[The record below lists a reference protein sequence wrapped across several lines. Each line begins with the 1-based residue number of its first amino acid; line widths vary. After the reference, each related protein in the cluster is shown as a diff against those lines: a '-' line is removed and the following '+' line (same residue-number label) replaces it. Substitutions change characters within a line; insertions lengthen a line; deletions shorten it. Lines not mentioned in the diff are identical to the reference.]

1 MCLLDFHPAVDRTK
15 EMGEL
20 LKEAKA
26 VQASFDWKK
35 TIVTVIAFMFSM
47 MFLLPFFWMLSTSFK
62 IEADVFTFPV
72 QWIPERWNGFEN
84 YKEVWFGQFPF
95 YIYYWNSIKVAVSTT
110 LLSVVVSALAAYGFS
125 KVRFPAG
132 RWLFLIVLA
141 TYMVPPQA
149 MLVPQFILYRNI
161 GLFDSHLGLVLLGS
175 FSVLGT
181 FMLRQFF
188 MGIHSD
194 YIDAAKIDGAGHW
207 RIFWSVAMPIVRPAI
222 ATYAILRFIWTWND
236 YQNPL
241 IFLRTDSLY
250 TIQLAMQKFTTI
262 NGEFYSLIM
271 AAAVSAILPLVIV
284 FIIGQKQVIEGIAQ
298 GGVKG

>member
-1 MCLLDFHPAVDRTK
+1 MR
-15 EMGEL
+15 
-20 LKEAKA
+20 
-26 VQASFDWKK
+26 KK
-35 TIVTVIAFMFSM
+35 SILIKKSIVTVLMLIISI
-47 MFLLPFFWMLSTSFK
+47 MFLLPFVWMLSTSFK
-62 IEADVFTFPV
+62 IEADVFKFPI
-72 QWIPERWNGFEN
+72 QWIPERWNGFNN
-84 YKEVWFGQFPF
+84 YKEVWFGDYPF
-95 YIYYWNSIKVAVSTT
+95 YVYYWNTIKVSVITT
-110 LLSVVVSALAAYGFS
+110 LISVIVSALAAYGFS
-125 KVRFPAG
+125 KVRFPLG
-132 RWLFLIVLA
+132 KWLFMIVLA

-149 MLVPQFILYRNI
+149 ILVPQFIFYRKI
-161 GLFDSHLGLVLLGS
+161 GLFDSHLGLILLGS

-188 MGIHSD
+188 MSIHND

-207 RIFWSVAMPIVRPAI
+207 RIFWSIALPIVKPAI
-222 ATYAILRFIWTWND
+222 ATYGILRFIWTWND

-241 IFLRTDSLY
+241 IFLRTDSLL

-284 FIIGQKQVIEGIAQ
+284 FIIGQKQVIEGIAL

>member
-1 MCLLDFHPAVDRTK
+1 MTK
-15 EMGEL
+15 QLNTQKLIM
-20 LKEAKA
+20 
-26 VQASFDWKK
+26 
-35 TIVTVIAFMFSM
+35 TIVVFLISIL
-47 MFLLPFFWMLSTSFK
+47 FLLPFVWMLSTSFK
-62 IEADVFTFPV
+62 IEADVFKFPIE
-72 QWIPERWNGFEN
+72 WIPERWNGFKN
-84 YKEVWFGQFPF
+84 YQQVWFGDFPF
-95 YIYYWNSIKVAVSTT
+95 YIYYWNSIKVAVLTT
-110 LLSVVVSALAAYGFS
+110 LVSCTVSALAAYGFS
-125 KVRFPAG
+125 KVNFPAG
-132 RWLFLIVLA
+132 KWLFIIVLA

-149 MLVPQFILYRNI
+149 SLVPQFILYRNI
-161 GLFDSHLGLVLLGS
+161 GLFDSHLGLILLGS

-188 MGIHSD
+188 MGIHNE

-207 RIFWSVAMPIVRPAI
+207 RIFWSIALPIVRPAV

-241 IFLRTDSLY
+241 IFLRTDALY

-271 AAAVSAILPLVIV
+271 AAAVSAILPLLIV
-284 FIIGQKQVIEGIAQ
+284 FIIGQKQVIEGIAL